1 VRITDSKHKENQIE
15 EFAVSYLGK
24 SIWTIEGQARK
35 KIIGHT
41 VDNYPHEACGILL
54 CPFEKSQY
62 ISVAHPTKNVTLED
76 PGRRYLIDPL
86 EFIEVDRWAD
96 QRGFDIC
103 GFYHS
108 HPDHPPVP
116 SDHDRSLAWE
126 GYLYLIVSVQ
136 GGKFDES
143 RAWIYDQSQQ
153 HFDEVTVQYKNGKK
167 KASEFNSREPSSVKG
182 L

>member
-1 VRITDSKHKENQIE
+1 MGSSLE
-15 EFAVSYLGK
+15 K
-24 SIWTIEGQARK
+24 SIWTIEGGAREC
-35 KIIGHT
+35 IIRHT
-41 VDNYPHEACGILL
+41 ADNYPYEACGILL
-54 CPFEKSQY
+54 CPCDKPQH
-62 ISVAHPTKNVTLED
+62 ISAAHPTKNATVED
-76 PGRRYLIDPL
+76 PSRRYLIDPL

-126 GYLYLIVSVQ
+126 GYLYLIVSVKS
-136 GGKFDES
+136 GIFDQS
-143 RAWIYDQSQQ
+143 RAWIYDQNQQ

-167 KASEFNSREPSSVKG
+167 KASVFNSGEPSSVKG